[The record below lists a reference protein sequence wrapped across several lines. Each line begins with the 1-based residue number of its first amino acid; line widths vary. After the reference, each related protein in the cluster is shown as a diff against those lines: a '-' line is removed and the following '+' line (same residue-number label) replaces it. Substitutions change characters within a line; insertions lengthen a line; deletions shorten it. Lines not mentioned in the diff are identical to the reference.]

1 MSIEYSYISPEGFTV
16 FTSAYLKKRG
26 SCCRSSCLHCP
37 YGHTVKKLGIQFQ
50 SVLQMKE
57 DHIHEI
63 LDDIGISDFNWK
75 SFPPEDMVFIK
86 IKNVTSGVL
95 FKNHIVIKH
104 LFLKKYFT
112 EQGLSKELIES
123 YLFC

>member
-1 MSIEYSYISPEGFTV
+1 ME
-16 FTSAYLKKRG
+16 
-26 SCCRSSCLHCP
+26 
-37 YGHTVKKLGIQFQ
+37 
-50 SVLQMKE
+50 E

-63 LDDIGISDFNWK
+63 LGDIGISDFNWK